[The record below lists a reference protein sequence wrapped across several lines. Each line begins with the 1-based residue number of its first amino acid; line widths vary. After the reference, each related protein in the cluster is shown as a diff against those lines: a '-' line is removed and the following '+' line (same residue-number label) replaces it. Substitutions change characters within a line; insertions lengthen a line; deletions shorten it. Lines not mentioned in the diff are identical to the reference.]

1 MMICIKMDNESEIKC
16 ESLKIVNT
24 AELDYNAHLQTLMEF
39 EDLYENMYIGD
50 DNKCGKWI
58 LK

>member
-1 MMICIKMDNESEIKC
+1 MICIKMDNEIETKG
-16 ESLKIVNT
+16 ENLKIVTT

-39 EDLYENMYIGD
+39 EDLYEKMYITE
-50 DNKCGKWI
+50 DNKCGRWI

>member
-1 MMICIKMDNESEIKC
+1 MICIKMDNDIDTNREN
-16 ESLKIVNT
+16 LKIVNT
-24 AELDYNAHLQTLMEF
+24 AELDYNAHLQTLIEF
-39 EDLYENMYIGD
+39 EDLYDNMYILD